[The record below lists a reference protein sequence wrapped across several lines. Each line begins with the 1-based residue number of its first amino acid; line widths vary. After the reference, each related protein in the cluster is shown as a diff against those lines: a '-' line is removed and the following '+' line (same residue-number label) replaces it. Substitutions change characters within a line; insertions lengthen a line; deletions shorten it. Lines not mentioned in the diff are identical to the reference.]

1 MSDDPGIRSSSS
13 TPTDGETLWTRKT
26 SNMGS
31 SRFEHLD
38 TPDNLT
44 ELAVEIAKSARA
56 ASDERVKPYRTPV
69 TPDTLRAPAE

>member
-1 MSDDPGIRSSSS
+1 MVDDHGIRPSSSE
-13 TPTDGETLWTRKT
+13 TADGETLWTRKT
-26 SNMGS
+26 GKTGS

-38 TPDNLT
+38 TPDNLS